1 MKTNFFSQIAALG
14 VTAGTL
20 RVNIQPQQA
29 GNLIVS
35 VLLTDETVKDK
46 AAQLIPPLVLKGS
59 ATELDD
65 GFFGAIQSP
74 IQQSSTLI
82 ANMGAYE
89 TAMNKAGKESRQ
101 EKEREAST
109 LKEKDSKRRKF
120 NEQMKKVEDLEKL
133 KKIGEAIGQLPDLQ
147 QFSEFSE
154 EIKKKSQQLRSQ
166 HRTLSLFEEP
176 QPVQDAPIVQQDEA
190 EEPDQ
195 NDYSHEEDPDDEFDN
210 DENDNQ

>member
-1 MKTNFFSQIAALG
+1 MKTNFFSQIAAMG
-14 VTAGTL
+14 VTASTL

-35 VLLTDETVKDK
+35 VLLADDTVKDK

-74 IQQSSTLI
+74 IQQTSALI

-89 TAMNKAGKESRQ
+89 TAINKAGKESRQ
-101 EKEREAST
+101 EKEREATSQ
-109 LKEKDSKRRKF
+109 KEKDSRRKKF
-120 NEQMKKVEDLEKL
+120 DEQMKKVEDLEKL

-147 QFSEFSE
+147 QFPEFSD
-154 EIKKKSQQLRSQ
+154 EIKKKNQQLRSQ
-166 HRTLSLFEEP
+166 HGTLSLFEEP
-176 QPVQDAPIVQQDEA
+176 QALHDEHDVHRE
-190 EEPDQ
+190 EEPEQD
-195 NDYSHEEDPDDEFDN
+195 DYSNEEDPDEEFDN
-210 DENDNQ
+210 DETDNQ

>member
-1 MKTNFFSQIAALG
+1 MKTNFFTQIAALG
-14 VTAGTL
+14 VTAGNL
-20 RVNIQPQQA
+20 RVNIQPQQS
-29 GNLIVS
+29 GILIVS
-35 VLLTDETVKDK
+35 VLLADETVKDK

-147 QFSEFSE
+147 QFPEFSE

-166 HRTLSLFEEP
+166 HGTLSLFEEP
-176 QPVQDAPIVQQDEA
+176 QPVQDEQAVHQDEE
-190 EEPDQ
+190 EEPEQD
-195 NDYSHEEDPDDEFDN
+195 DYSNEDDPDEQFDN
-210 DENDNQ
+210 DENDNL